1 MKNKSS
7 KRRKQILAMI
17 KAECTP
23 MGQKT
28 PLNYCD
34 GYALDY
40 QPKPESY
47 LYQQI
52 ESFTV
57 VFSNQQ
63 DINPIEIVCNP
74 LWIGVGKP
82 ALKRVEDL
90 EAKYSCPNC

>member
-7 KRRKQILAMI
+7 KHRKQILAMI
-17 KAECTP
+17 KSECTP
-23 MGQKT
+23 MCQKT
-28 PLNYCD
+28 PLTYCD

-47 LYQQI
+47 LYNQI
-52 ESFTV
+52 ECFTV

-74 LWIGVGKP
+74 LWIGTGKL

>member
-1 MKNKSS
+1 
-7 KRRKQILAMI
+7 
-17 KAECTP
+17 

-74 LWIGVGKP
+74 LWIGIGKL

>member
-1 MKNKSS
+1 M
-7 KRRKQILAMI
+7 
-17 KAECTP
+17 
-23 MGQKT
+23 
-28 PLNYCD
+28 

-47 LYQQI
+47 LYNQI
-52 ESFTV
+52 ECFTV

-74 LWIGVGKP
+74 LWIGTGKL

>member
-40 QPKPESY
+40 QPKPESH
-47 LYQQI
+47 LYNQI
-52 ESFTV
+52 EEGRRS
-57 VFSNQQ
+57 
-63 DINPIEIVCNP
+63 
-74 LWIGVGKP
+74 
-82 ALKRVEDL
+82 
-90 EAKYSCPNC
+90 